1 MKKFLALLLA
11 VVGLSCLSV
20 FAADALTPAESVK
33 ADVDK
38 VKFTHKEWTGTDYTD
53 VDGNSVTGE
62 DVFGINREDA
72 SVPKIPYQSAD
83 AANNAV
89 WDYNARENSVY
100 FELLTGEGKP
110 WDVTVVQ
117 NQTEAEKFM
126 GENGF
131 MTASFVKN
139 DADGWQSA
147 TLPISWTRLG
157 YDFSIYTNVG
167 MPWQSKYDISVPTPE
182 APVNYNPV
190 GLYRKTFTVSDT
202 MREDNRRIYVSFQGV
217 ESAYY
222 VYVNGKE
229 VGYSEDSYSPHRF
242 DITDY
247 LVSGENLLAVKV
259 HKFCDGTWFEDQ
271 DMIYDGGIFRDVYL
285 VSEPLVKIEDY
296 TVVTDLDE
304 NYKNAILKLY
314 LDVKNMAFTDI
325 EDFSIKAS
333 VIEENGNVYA
343 QGTVPVAS
351 VASAATCTVTAE
363 IPVTAPKLWSAEK
376 PNLYALV
383 LTLVDAEG
391 REVENISTQLGF
403 RELAFTSTEVDE
415 DYNVT
420 TKKWSPVTIN
430 GERLLIKGVNRHDS
444 DAFYGKALPQEV
456 MLEDV
461 KLMKQFNVNGVR
473 TSHYSNDEYFYWLCN
488 KYGLYMMAE
497 TNMECH
503 AIQSDSEKMAL
514 FYEMGMDRTKT
525 AFERLKNNPAIV
537 IWSYGNEMAYTSS
550 PTPDFAGG
558 MLRDMIW
565 YFKNNDPTRLVHAHG
580 MYQHIGVDMYSFMY
594 PSVYEMQATAGSGK
608 IPVIA
613 CEIDHAMGNGI
624 SNFDKYMDAFRR
636 ADNMIGCFIW
646 DFVDQAR
653 ATDLEEVGEKYI
665 LTDKTGTEGVAY
677 GTKDDWNTVT
687 EENAL
692 TDTSFSGISMFD
704 DAKFNREL
712 SGTGK
717 SFTFEVIVK
726 PASYCKD
733 SVLLSK
739 SDHQVC
745 MKMRDADT
753 VEFFVYDGSGYKAL
767 GVDVPSDWVGNWHQ
781 VVGVYDKGTIKVY
794 IDGVKKREI
803 TRDDCEIVRS
813 SHTLSVGYDALRNRY
828 FDGEISVARIYT
840 KALSDEEVAA
850 QFSASPTIAPDDSSV
865 LFWLDYGDGYTSTEP
880 LWDYYAEDF
889 AHQNMYDSE
898 MDGKFF
904 GYGGDFGDESGSGS
918 FCQNGIFSAD
928 RNPQPEAYEVK
939 YQYQSV
945 WFDASY
951 SDILKGNVSVYN
963 ENAFT
968 NLNDYVIAWEL
979 VENGVVIDSGNIGS
993 VDAEPQ
999 ETKTVSVPYT
1009 MPANIDASGEY
1020 YLNLSVCTKEATD
1033 LIPAGY
1039 EVAYMQFAVP
1049 VETVQ
1054 KAVTVS
1060 DKNVTVT
1067 ENETGYKVTGED
1079 FSFDIRKCDG
1089 IIENYVFKGETLI
1102 DVGPRPIFV
1111 RSWLENDRSEF
1122 GEFDFGWFD
1131 AEKIIEVEGITVG
1144 KNANGLTEIKVNIL
1158 FPDAGNTK
1166 ETIVYTVNGSGEITV
1181 DMTVDARESGMGKFL
1196 RIGSEAIIPAGFE
1209 EMTWYGNGPFETFS
1223 DRKTAAT
1230 FGVYETTVNEFFYPF
1245 ENVNGSA
1252 LTDVVWMKLTNDELA
1267 SALVI
1272 AAENTAEMS
1281 ALHFTTDD
1289 LNAATHPYM
1298 LSPREE
1304 TVITV
1309 NYASLG
1315 TGDYSHGPLYDTYLP
1330 SDTVYNWT
1338 FTFIPVEK
1346 DADASEV
1353 YKAAS
1358 GYHKAREVLAD
1369 DIEDK
1374 SANALNTELP
1384 STAEYVSGENEDS
1397 VAVKGYFSVDDP
1409 ELVLTKAMTEG
1420 RPFTITSRVFIPYS
1434 IFRNDCGSYESGS
1447 KHNMVFTM
1455 GDGTLAVR
1463 VTTGKNSTTW
1473 SLVAY
1478 VSDGNTWYN
1487 AKVSNLNASLTDKWH
1502 DIAVTYS
1509 GTTLTLLL
1517 DGEAVSEVTATDS
1530 IVNSGYSLCVGY
1542 DPMKPFRKS
1551 ELTYESVKV
1560 FDEALTAE
1568 EIVAA
1573 NSADENVLL
1582 WMDFEEFYLVG
1593 DINGDESVTIAD
1605 ALLLL
1610 KMVAED
1616 SGDKKSD
1623 LNGDGRI
1630 DLVDVLRCLKMMV
1643 S

>member
-1 MKKFLALLLA
+1 MKKLIALLLA
-11 VVGLSCLSV
+11 MMSICCLSV
-20 FAADALTPAESVK
+20 FAADTLVPAESVK

-53 VDGNSVTGE
+53 VDGNAVTGE

-72 SVPKIPYQSAD
+72 SVPKIPYQSVS
-83 AANNAV
+83 AANAAV

-100 FELLTGEGKP
+100 FELLTGEDMP

-117 NQTEAEKFM
+117 NQSEAEKFM

-139 DADGWQSA
+139 DADGWKSA

-157 YDFSIYTNVG
+157 FDFSIYTNVA
-167 MPWQSKYDISVPTPE
+167 MPWQSKHDVSVPTPE

-190 GLYRKTFTVSDT
+190 GLYRTAFTVSDT
-202 MREDNRRIYVSFQGV
+202 MREDNRRIYISFQGV

-222 VYVNGKE
+222 VYLNGKE

-242 DITDY
+242 DVTDY
-247 LVSGENLLAVKV
+247 LVDGENLLAVKV

-304 NYKNAILKLY
+304 TFKNATLKLSV
-314 LDVKNMAFTDI
+314 DVKNMASTDVSGW
-325 EDFSIKAS
+325 SIKAA
-333 VIEENGNVYA
+333 VIEENGNVFA
-343 QGTVPVAS
+343 EGSFDVTS
-351 VASAATCTVTAE
+351 VGSAATSTFSADISV
-363 IPVTAPKLWSAEK
+363 ISPKLWSAEK

-383 LTLVDAEG
+383 LTLCDADG
-391 REVENISTQLGF
+391 NEVQSLSTQLGF
-403 RELAFTSTEVDE
+403 RELAFTATEVDAS
-415 DYNVT
+415 YNVT
-420 TKKWSPVTIN
+420 TKKWTPVTIN
-430 GERLLIKGVNRHDS
+430 GERLFIKGVNRHDS
-444 DAFYGKALPQEV
+444 DAFYGKALPQST

-461 KLMKQFNVNGVR
+461 KLMKQFNINAVR

-503 AIQSDSEKMAL
+503 AIISDSDKMAL

-537 IWSYGNEMAYTSS
+537 MWSYGNEMAYTAS
-550 PTPDFAGG
+550 PSPDFAGG
-558 MLRDMIW
+558 LLRDMIW
-565 YFKNNDPTRLVHAHG
+565 FFKNNDPTRLVHAHG

-624 SNFDKYMDAFRR
+624 ANLDKYWDAFRR
-636 ADNMIGCFIW
+636 ADNMLGGFIW

-653 ATDLEEVGEKYI
+653 AVDLETVGEKHI
-665 LTDKTGTEGVAY
+665 VTDKTGTYGIAY
-677 GTKDDWNTVT
+677 GTEDDWKEVQS
-687 EENAL
+687 ENAL
-692 TDTSFSGISMFD
+692 TDKSFSGIAMFD
-704 DAKFNREL
+704 DEKFNREL

-717 SFTFEVIVK
+717 AFTFEVIAK

-753 VEFFVYDGSGYKAL
+753 VEFFVYDGSSYKAL
-767 GVDVPSDWVGNWHQ
+767 GYDVPSDWAGNWHQ
-781 VVGVYDKGTIKVY
+781 IVGVYDKGTIRLY
-794 IDGVKKREI
+794 IDGVKCREI
-803 TRDDCEIVRS
+803 TRDDCDIARS
-813 SHTLSVGYDALRNRY
+813 SQALGVGYDALRNRF

-840 KALSDEEVAA
+840 KALTDEEVAA
-850 QFSASPTIAPDDSSV
+850 QFSKTPAIAEDDESV

-889 AHQNMYDSE
+889 AHQNMYNEE

-904 GYGGDFGDESGSGS
+904 GYGGDFGDESGNGS

-939 YQYQSV
+939 YQYQSF
-945 WFDASY
+945 WFNASY
-951 SDILKGNVSVYN
+951 SDLLKGNVSVYN
-963 ENAFT
+963 ENEFT
-968 NLNDYVIAWEL
+968 NLNEYSVAWEL
-979 VENGVVIDSGNIGS
+979 LENGVAIDSGTLGSIDVAPSATVAINI
-993 VDAEPQ
+993 
-999 ETKTVSVPYT
+999 PYT
-1009 MPANIDASGEY
+1009 VPTTVDASGEY
-1020 YLNLSVCTKEATD
+1020 YLNLSVLTKTATD
-1033 LIPAGY
+1033 LVPEGH
-1039 EVAYMQFAVP
+1039 EVAYMQLAIP
-1049 VETVQ
+1049 VETAQ
-1054 KAVTVS
+1054 REIAVS
-1060 DKNVTVT
+1060 EKSVTVT
-1067 ENETGYKVTGED
+1067 EAETVYKVVGED
-1079 FSFDIRKCDG
+1079 FSFDIRKADG
-1089 IIENYVFKGETLI
+1089 IIENYVFNGEALI
-1102 DVGPRPIFV
+1102 EVGPKPIFV

-1131 AEKIIEVEGITVG
+1131 AEKVIEVENITVG
-1144 KNANGLTEIKVNIL
+1144 KNTSGLVEIKVNIL
-1158 FPDAGNTK
+1158 FPEAGNTK
-1166 ETIVYTVNGSGEITV
+1166 ETIVYTVNGSGEVTV
-1181 DMTVDARESGMGKFL
+1181 DMTVDARDSGMGKFL

-1209 EMTWYGNGPFETFS
+1209 KMSWYGNGPFETFS

-1252 LTDVVWMKLTNDELA
+1252 LTDVVWMRLTDENLNN
-1267 SALVI
+1267 ALVI

-1298 LSPREE
+1298 LTPRAE
-1304 TVITV
+1304 TVVTV

-1330 SDTVYNWT
+1330 SDEVYNWT

-1346 DADASEV
+1346 DATASEV

-1358 GYHKAREVLAD
+1358 GYHKTNEVLAD
-1369 DIEDK
+1369 DITDK

-1384 STAEYVSGENEDS
+1384 STAEYVSGEYAGS
-1397 VAVKGYFSVDDP
+1397 LAVKGHFTVDDP
-1409 ELVLTKAMTEG
+1409 ELALTKAMTNG
-1420 RPFTITSRVFIPYS
+1420 KPFTVTSRVFIPYS
-1434 IFRNDCGSYESGS
+1434 IFRNDCGVYEGTS

-1463 VTTGKNSTTW
+1463 VTTGRNSTTW

-1478 VSDGNTWYN
+1478 VCDGSKWYN
-1487 AKVSNLNASLTDKWH
+1487 AKATNLDASLVDKWH
-1502 DIAVTYS
+1502 DIAVAYS
-1509 GTTLTLLL
+1509 GTTFSLLL
-1517 DGEAVSEVTATDS
+1517 DGEVVSEVTATDS

-1542 DPMKPFRKS
+1542 DPMKPFRFS
-1551 ELTYESVKV
+1551 ELTYDSVKV
-1560 FDEALTAE
+1560 FSEALTAAE
-1568 EIVAA
+1568 L
-1573 NSADENVLL
+1573 SASHSPTDENVLL
-1582 WMDFEEFYLVG
+1582 WMDFEKVKG
-1593 DINGDESVTIAD
+1593 DFDGDGSVTIKD
-1605 ALLLL
+1605 ALVLIRAI
-1610 KMVAED
+1610 VNDQTIENGD
-1616 SGDKKSD
+1616 ISGDGKIS
-1623 LNGDGRI
+1623 LI
-1630 DLVDVLRCLKMMV
+1630 DVLRVMKLIAN
-1643 S
+1643 